1 MNAKTTKVRLVAGE
15 MQGDFEF
22 SHAERI
28 LKMKNNGGW
37 ILPADSPFEFVGD
50 VLRYRETTESSSGK
64 KKVGATGKG
73 KAAPVKD

>member
-50 VLRYRETTESSSGK
+50 GLRYRETAEGSKGK
-64 KKVGATGKG
+64 KKVAATRQG
-73 KAAPVKD
+73 KAAPVED

>member
-37 ILPADSPFEFVGD
+37 ILPADSPFEFIGNG
-50 VLRYRETTESSSGK
+50 LRYRETEKGSQRK
-64 KKVGATGKG
+64 KKVGTARQG
-73 KAAPVKD
+73 KAAPVEN